1 MLGLVGTFM
10 PLLPAMA
17 KSTITGQAELSP
29 AVQLHLAKLEKEI
42 LSNLHRTE
50 HRQLIKKSLKPVHI
64 LKSDTTKDGYSF
76 TFRNHLDQ
84 TIQLISQKGKTY
96 SRL

>member
-42 LSNLHRTE
+42 LSMTA
-50 HRQLIKKSLKPVHI
+50 
-64 LKSDTTKDGYSF
+64 F
-76 TFRNHLDQ
+76 TVVVFN
-84 TIQLISQKGKTY
+84 
-96 SRL
+96 